1 MISQD
6 AMDLDTN
13 TIELCPGG
21 CRIFAV
27 SKEGKKVSVGFFRK
41 NAFESSELC
50 RNFKFQIDRN
60 KISEATFFFDSPFPK
75 NVVEFAGK
83 NSINCMTVDSLA
95 EKISKV
101 YEKFLQSQENQ
112 K

>member
-1 MISQD
+1 MSQ
-6 AMDLDTN
+6 AAHLRQYLSHTLSQ
-13 TIELCPGG
+13 IW
-21 CRIFAV
+21 RV
-27 SKEGKKVSVGFFRK
+27 SKIPSLVFLSDKSK

-50 RNFKFQIDRN
+50 RNFKFQMDRN